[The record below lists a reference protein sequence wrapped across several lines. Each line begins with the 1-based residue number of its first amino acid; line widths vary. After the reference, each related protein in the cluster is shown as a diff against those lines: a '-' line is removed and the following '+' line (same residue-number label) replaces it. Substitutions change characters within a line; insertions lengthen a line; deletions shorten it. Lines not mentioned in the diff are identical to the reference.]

1 MTQARTTKTRVSP
14 NNISKMTS
22 AQVEGGAYMSQSLYG
37 NTQKLKPPSGP
48 SAQTI
53 VNNDYRVQKSNLLVD

>member
-1 MTQARTTKTRVSP
+1 MTQARNTKTRVSP
-14 NNISKMTS
+14 NNKSHMTS
-22 AQVEGGAYMSQSLYG
+22 PQRAAYSTQSVYG
-37 NTQKLKPPSGP
+37 NTQKLKPPTGP